1 MPKKRQ
7 PSVWNTHKKHYIL
20 QVLGA
25 FSKTLIL
32 LGFVWID
39 EKGKSAPTNE
49 ACAINCALKGAEFST
64 FYVVWL
70 HQKGRKSALTN
81 DNCPTSCPL
90 TEGGD
95 FSIIFFPRICLIKYQ
110 FMQYISWT
118 GKKYIISWWK
128 PLFYWYMYVLI
139 TGVTRRETHHSLLSK
154 CFMVVTTLP

>member
-1 MPKKRQ
+1 MPTKRQ

-95 FSIIFFPRICLIKYQ
+95 FSIIFFLISYLVLLKGPEIC
-110 FMQYISWT
+110 
-118 GKKYIISWWK
+118 
-128 PLFYWYMYVLI
+128 PLLMKCPTICPL
-139 TGVTRRETHHSLLSK
+139 RRWILRLLSQMFYGFSK
-154 CFMVVTTLP
+154 MA

>member
-70 HQKGRKSALTN
+70 HQKGRKSAPTN
-81 DNCPTSCPL
+81 NNCPTSCPL

-95 FSIIFFPRICLIKYQ
+95 FGIFFFFNFLSGFTKRARNLSPTNEMPNNLPIKKVD
-110 FMQYISWT
+110 FKTS
-118 GKKYIISWWK
+118 
-128 PLFYWYMYVLI
+128 
-139 TGVTRRETHHSLLSK
+139 
-154 CFMVVTTLP
+154 